1 MRNALLWILTIV
13 TAGMFL
19 LAAALKLAGV
29 EMEVQVFAAIGIGQW
44 FRYFTA
50 LLEIIG
56 AIGLF
61 IATLAPFASLLLATV
76 MVGAILTHLFI
87 AGGSPVVPFLLLA
100 SSLAIAWL
108 RRQPFRFARAIRA

>member
-1 MRNALLWILTIV
+1 MRNALLWVLTIV

-19 LAAALKLAGV
+19 LAGVLKFAGV

-87 AGGSPVVPFLLLA
+87 AGGSPIVPFLLLA
-100 SSLAIAWL
+100 SSLSITWL
-108 RRQPFRFARAIRA
+108 RRQPLRFASALRA